1 MEITKLVESAQYV
14 TNYHG
19 QQTAVMLPIDVW
31 DRLLEVLQNGEEQ
44 TEGVEDRIMGED
56 DGIPSVA
63 EVVARIKATPPN
75 PAMIRQATGSVE
87 DLTPSDPDAEF
98 DLDAWERDWGAAM
111 EEVRRTNYIAYRN
124 KGRI

>member
-75 PAMIRQATGSVE
+75 
-87 DLTPSDPDAEF
+87 
-98 DLDAWERDWGAAM
+98 AM